1 MCLSQAQAQGCDL
14 QLACQAELQ
23 LMTLL
28 ALLMTLL
35 ALLMTLLALLPWQ
48 VPSAKLE
55 DILPA
60 WSSHPTTAAASAA
73 TALAVAVVA
82 VAMVA
87 VAAAA
92 AMTPASPCTS

>member
-23 LMTLL
+23 
-28 ALLMTLL
+28 LMTLL